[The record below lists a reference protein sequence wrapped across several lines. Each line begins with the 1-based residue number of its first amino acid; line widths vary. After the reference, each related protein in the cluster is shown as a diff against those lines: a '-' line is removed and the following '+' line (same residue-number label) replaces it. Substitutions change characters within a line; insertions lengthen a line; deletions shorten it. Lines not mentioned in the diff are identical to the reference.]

1 MGGNGRRP
9 PGGRDHS
16 DVLANAGHLW
26 VELERE
32 RALSQRTIAEK
43 ISCMG
48 IGLHSG
54 TPVQLT
60 LHPARSGSGVTF
72 VRTDLAHPVEIPAR
86 HHTVTSTH
94 LATTIGVGD
103 ATIGTVEHLLS
114 ALYSLGIDNVRIEV
128 DGPEIPVMDG
138 SAAPFVYLLGT
149 AGLFD
154 QRSERR
160 TLKIQE
166 ALEIRDGDRH
176 IRIEPGRGLS
186 IDYAVDFS
194 HPAIGR
200 QELNGF
206 VLSDETYEREIS
218 RARTFGFLRDVE
230 ALWRAGLAQGGN
242 LSNTVVLDDDRVL
255 NDSGLRWSDEFVR
268 HKVLDLIGDFALVG
282 MPIEGHVSAYRA
294 GHALHQALVTKILET
309 PEAWIVEGLL
319 APVPDT
325 SEPMSVGVPV
335 PA

>member
-1 MGGNGRRP
+1 M
-9 PGGRDHS
+9 
-16 DVLANAGHLW
+16 
-26 VELERE
+26 
-32 RALSQRTIAEK
+32 SQRTIAEK
-43 ISCMG
+43 ITCTG

-54 TPVQLT
+54 APVQLT

-86 HHTVTSTH
+86 HDAVTSTH
-94 LATTIGVGD
+94 LATTIGIGD

-114 ALYSLGIDNVRIEV
+114 ALYALGIDNVRIEV

-138 SAAPFVYLLGT
+138 SAAPFVYLLRS

-160 TLKIQE
+160 SMRICE

-176 IRIEPGRGLS
+176 IRIEPGNGLS

-200 QELNGF
+200 QEMRGIEL
-206 VLSDETYEREIS
+206 DPATYEREIS

-230 ALWRAGLAQGGN
+230 ALWRADLAKGGN
-242 LSNTVVLDDDRVL
+242 LSNTVVMDDDRVL
-255 NDSGLRWSDEFVR
+255 NEEGLRFADEFVR
-268 HKVLDLIGDFALVG
+268 HKVLDLIGDFALLG
-282 MPIEGHVSAYRA
+282 MPIAGHVTACRA
-294 GHALHQALVTKILET
+294 GHALHHALVTKILET
-309 PEAWIVEGLL
+309 PEAWVVEGLVSPIPDTAERL
-319 APVPDT
+319 PAGAPVP
-325 SEPMSVGVPV
+325 
-335 PA
+335 A